1 MRRMLGMLMAG
12 VIVVAM
18 AGGDAQAGPTGA
30 GHHGPGRGGGLLSLL
45 RGVGLTEDQQAQV
58 RQIVAS
64 HRPQLESLGG
74 QLREAHEAL
83 RAKLLGPDPVTAADL
98 APYTQPLE
106 QLRAQVAQE
115 QLQAWLEVRAV
126 LTPEQLARAAQ
137 IRRRLGELRSEA
149 RGLLGGR

>member
-1 MRRMLGMLMAG
+1 MRRMLGVVMAG
-12 VIVVAM
+12 AVLVALSS
-18 AGGDAQAGPTGA
+18 GVAQAGPAGPGA
-30 GHHGPGRGGGLLSLL
+30 HGAGRGGSLLSLL

-64 HRPQLESLGG
+64 HRPQLESLGA
-74 QLREAHEAL
+74 QLRTAHEAL
-83 RAKLLGPDPVTAADL
+83 RARLLAPDPVTAADL

-106 QLRAQVAQE
+106 QLRAQMAQE
-115 QLQAWLEVRAV
+115 SLQVWLEVRAI

-137 IRRRLGELRSEA
+137 VRERLGQLRSEA